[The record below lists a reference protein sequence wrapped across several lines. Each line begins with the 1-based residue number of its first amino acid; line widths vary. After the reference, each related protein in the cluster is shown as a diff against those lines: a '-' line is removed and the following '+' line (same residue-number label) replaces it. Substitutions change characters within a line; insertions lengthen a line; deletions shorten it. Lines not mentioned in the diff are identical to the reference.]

1 MSDLLE
7 VIAENDASV
16 LSGWA
21 AGMKERAPQIES
33 LPAEAR
39 RRELLT
45 LAREFTRRA
54 SWAADTAEGW
64 LTELKTRLREGM
76 GGDKTRALLKSGRE
90 LGGMCR
96 SVVEITGDLW
106 KLATT
111 AAEPGD
117 GVHAAEVTLSAV
129 EQRLTAV
136 EAEIESIAKVC
147 RPLSPEELVKF
158 FQRAEEQPRQGK
170 WLTPEQARA
179 AFLKPE

>member
-16 LSGWA
+16 LNGWA
-21 AGMKERAPQIES
+21 VAMKERAPQIES

-45 LAREFTRRA
+45 LAREFTRRV

-76 GGDKTRALLKSGRE
+76 GGDRTRALLKSGRE
-90 LGGMCR
+90 LCGMCR
-96 SVVEITGDLW
+96 TVAEIAGDLW

-111 AAEPGD
+111 AAAPD
-117 GVHAAEVTLSAV
+117 AAVRTAEAILSTAG
-129 EQRLTAV
+129 QRLTAV
-136 EAEIESIAKVC
+136 ECEIESIAKAC

-170 WLTPEQARA
+170 GLTREQALA
-179 AFLKPE
+179 AIRKAD